1 MSFPAANILLDVTFN
16 ADTESQYQADVTL
29 FQNSVTNMVSEYDS
43 KLRIC
48 LYGGEKF
55 DDNYLKFVLFTKSS
69 TFLSKL
75 AHAVGRCGKKG
86 LIVLYNRFK
95 TLP

>member
-75 AHAVGRCGKKG
+75 AHAVGRCEKEV
-86 LIVLYNRFK
+86 LIVLYNRF
-95 TLP
+95 

>member
-1 MSFPAANILLDVTFN
+1 MSFPAASIRLDVTFN

-48 LYGGEKF
+48 LE
-55 DDNYLKFVLFTKSS
+55 
-69 TFLSKL
+69 
-75 AHAVGRCGKKG
+75 
-86 LIVLYNRFK
+86 LIQYA
-95 TLP
+95 